1 MANFVYFGSI
11 FATRF
16 QAGKDLRITDSN
28 ETQMKAPWLAV
39 GDKFI
44 SARPYFLSLTPK
56 FLEGEKLNIGKP
68 VSMDGAR
75 YICRLPI
82 IHGVDGCMESSPD
95 YEMIRAWGN
104 ALKSKNFFHFY
115 ARHSP
120 NDPTID
126 VVSVVGSNDPGPC
139 QAAFMM
145 QPSQVPEWMRSRA
158 GFVPVLEPIPDYS
171 PATLVGQ
178 QVTVIV
184 TGDTLRGE
192 LLDYSEYDLLLRPEQ
207 AYQEDHPSLG
217 QWGRWQANGVVIID
231 RSAVMQLI
239 PNIPAAL

>member
-1 MANFVYFGSI
+1 
-11 FATRF
+11 
-16 QAGKDLRITDSN
+16 
-28 ETQMKAPWLAV
+28 
-39 GDKFI
+39 
-44 SARPYFLSLTPK
+44 
-56 FLEGEKLNIGKP
+56 
-68 VSMDGAR
+68 
-75 YICRLPI
+75 
-82 IHGVDGCMESSPD
+82 
-95 YEMIRAWGN
+95 
-104 ALKSKNFFHFY
+104 
-115 ARHSP
+115 
-120 NDPTID
+120 
-126 VVSVVGSNDPGPC
+126 
-139 QAAFMM
+139 MM

-178 QVTVIV
+178 HVTVIV